1 MSAWAPCNLQDVRH
15 WPPGLL
21 RSRASL
27 LGLLMLQASF
37 SGLLMMVALLL
48 GLLMLVASLL
58 GLLMLVA
65 SFPGLLMLVAS
76 VPGLL
81 MLVVIAR
88 NERIGNPRVE
98 NMHLTTETREALTHG
113 VFFSILV

>member
-37 SGLLMMVALLL
+37 SGLLMMVAL
-48 GLLMLVASLL
+48 LL